1 MRDLKNNYDD
11 LMDFLGDAFE
21 PICRI
26 MADEEI
32 AGIFRSNGAVMSLAA
47 PICKNHRDD
56 IAAVIAACRGITVE
70 EFRENFDA
78 LELFRSVVEMLKSP
92 AVTELFKYA
101 EQKRGATSSVSAS
114 QNLREGE

>member
-1 MRDLKNNYDD
+1 
-11 LMDFLGDAFE
+11 MDFLGDAFE
-21 PICRI
+21 PICHI

-78 LELFRSVVEMLKSP
+78 LELFRSVADLLKSP
-92 AVTELFKYA
+92 TVNELFKYA
-101 EQKRGATSSVSAS
+101 EQKKGATSSVSAS

>member
-26 MADEEI
+26 MSDNEI
-32 AGIFRSNGAVMSLAA
+32 AEIFRSNGAVMSLAA

-56 IAAVIAACRGITVE
+56 IAAVIAAYRGITLE

-78 LELFRSVVEMLKSP
+78 LELFKSVVDLLKSP
-92 AVTELFKYA
+92 AVNELFKSA
-101 EQKRGATSSVSAS
+101 EQRRGATSSVSAS